1 MFNWKTPDEVIVGI
15 LFLGAIATR
24 YKKVPIK
31 VGAFF
36 FVVSKLHINSY
47 LGYSKKKRC
56 WWREDGE

>member
-1 MFNWKTPDEVIVGI
+1 MGEGMFNWKTPGEVIVGI

-36 FVVSKLHINSY
+36 FVV
-47 LGYSKKKRC
+47 
-56 WWREDGE
+56 